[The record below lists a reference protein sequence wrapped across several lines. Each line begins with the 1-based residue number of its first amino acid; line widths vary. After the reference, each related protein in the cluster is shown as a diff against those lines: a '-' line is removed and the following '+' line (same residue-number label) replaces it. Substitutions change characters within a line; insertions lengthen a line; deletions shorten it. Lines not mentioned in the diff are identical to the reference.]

1 MKWDG
6 FDTSVALRTN
16 NSDQGMAA
24 LVRTTAKAFPA
35 AFSGQQQ
42 RFAHSYISQSKNI
55 DPLVEDIFKR
65 LQPLGLGVSFLDVYI
80 VYSSSICCNV

>member
-1 MKWDG
+1 
-6 FDTSVALRTN
+6 
-16 NSDQGMAA
+16 MAA

-55 DPLVEDIFKR
+55 DPLVEDIIKR
-65 LQPLGLGVSFLDVYI
+65 LQPLAVSFLDVYI
-80 VYSSSICCNV
+80 VYSSSLLQCMIIFDAY

>member
-1 MKWDG
+1 
-6 FDTSVALRTN
+6 
-16 NSDQGMAA
+16 MAA

-55 DPLVEDIFKR
+55 DPLVEDIIKR
-65 LQPLGLGVSFLDVYI
+65 LQPLGVRSFLDVYI